1 MYRAV
6 PITKEGI
13 QLYKPRSA
21 DVTLVNMHLML
32 SIVNLLVLLTVH
44 GLHRAHF
51 VIRNLTG
58 KDVSI
63 TIVNIYG
70 YIYLFI

>member
-1 MYRAV
+1 
-6 PITKEGI
+6 
-13 QLYKPRSA
+13 
-21 DVTLVNMHLML
+21 MHLML